1 MGVLEEL
8 KISLFMPQNYKRL
21 KGESIIKLLRF
32 DLILTI
38 FGVVYLTVI
47 KLIISLFTGNFS
59 VFLNSYLKLS
69 IKNIAS
75 SLLFLYIGL
84 IASSLVLSFVFYV
97 VALIKKQRE
106 LNYYDLIVY
115 ATHALA
121 ICIVLEEFFGP
132 LVIIFSVGY
141 FLISLGGEKFIA
153 SYVTNKTRGGKKNG
167 KRV

>member
-21 KGESIIKLLRF
+21 KGESIVKLLRF

-38 FGVVYLTVI
+38 FGVVYLTLI

-84 IASSLVLSFVFYV
+84 IASSLVLSLVFYV